1 MPKPG
6 EQTYFVPTPS
16 RTTIF
21 LRTFLPWQFLRFI
34 WINLK
39 MIRMISIGNHG
50 QAPMWILH
58 ELPAGAPRQRTPTP
72 APALPPGRV

>member
-6 EQTYFVPTPS
+6 DQTYFVPTPS
-16 RTTIF
+16 RATVF
-21 LRTFLPWQFLRFI
+21 LRTFFPWQLWRFA

-50 QAPMWILH
+50 KAPMWKVQLIEAAH
-58 ELPAGAPRQRTPTP
+58 EQPRQ
-72 APALPPGRV
+72 AG